1 MKPKTA
7 VVVGATNGIGK
18 GIACRLAQEGYQ
30 IIAVGRQK
38 EGRKNEIL
46 QCLQEC
52 TNSGAASSESDRS
65 SNNIKHEFRPCN
77 AFKLAEVKQC
87 AQDIVRDNA
96 AIDALVMTQGMAT
109 IQKYTPTSEGN
120 DEKLTLHFWSRAAF
134 ASCLLPALRSSSNMP
149 GGPVVLTILSGG
161 VHSPYSKYKDDP
173 ELKKNYSVQNAANI
187 AGYYTDL
194 FFDKLAH
201 QAANSK
207 INFVHGAPGFVASNW
222 GTEMPIWLRTPIRGM
237 QKMLGKSPEKCAE
250 YMVRPILGASSGDGI
265 GLNLPAQT
273 TGKEGL
279 YIMNEDATSGKLTKG
294 HTDEAMESVWKT
306 TIRVLDKSG
315 IELDEQ

>member
-1 MKPKTA
+1 
-7 VVVGATNGIGK
+7 
-18 GIACRLAQEGYQ
+18 
-30 IIAVGRQK
+30 
-38 EGRKNEIL
+38 
-46 QCLQEC
+46 
-52 TNSGAASSESDRS
+52 
-65 SNNIKHEFRPCN
+65 
-77 AFKLAEVKQC
+77 
-87 AQDIVRDNA
+87 
-96 AIDALVMTQGMAT
+96 
-109 IQKYTPTSEGN
+109 
-120 DEKLTLHFWSRAAF
+120 
-134 ASCLLPALRSSSNMP
+134 MP

-237 QKMLGKSPEKCAE
+237 QKMLGKSPEKCAD
-250 YMVRPILGASSGDGI
+250 YMVRPILGAASSGDGI
-265 GLNLPAQT
+265 GLDLPAQT

-306 TIRVLDKSG
+306 TIRVLDNSG

>member
-1 MKPKTA
+1 
-7 VVVGATNGIGK
+7 
-18 GIACRLAQEGYQ
+18 
-30 IIAVGRQK
+30 
-38 EGRKNEIL
+38 
-46 QCLQEC
+46 
-52 TNSGAASSESDRS
+52 
-65 SNNIKHEFRPCN
+65 
-77 AFKLAEVKQC
+77 
-87 AQDIVRDNA
+87 
-96 AIDALVMTQGMAT
+96 
-109 IQKYTPTSEGN
+109 
-120 DEKLTLHFWSRAAF
+120 
-134 ASCLLPALRSSSNMP
+134 MP

-194 FFDKLAH
+194 FFDQLAH

-265 GLNLPAQT
+265 GLDLPAQT

>member
-1 MKPKTA
+1 MMH
-7 VVVGATNGIGK
+7 N
-18 GIACRLAQEGYQ
+18 AQLCIQ
-30 IIAVGRQK
+30 
-38 EGRKNEIL
+38 
-46 QCLQEC
+46 
-52 TNSGAASSESDRS
+52 
-65 SNNIKHEFRPCN
+65 
-77 AFKLAEVKQC
+77 
-87 AQDIVRDNA
+87 
-96 AIDALVMTQGMAT
+96 AT

-250 YMVRPILGASSGDGI
+250 YMVRPILGWI
-265 GLNLPAQT
+265 CLH
-273 TGKEGL
+273 
-279 YIMNEDATSGKLTKG
+279 KLLERKDCT
-294 HTDEAMESVWKT
+294 
-306 TIRVLDKSG
+306 L
-315 IELDEQ
+315 